1 MCDEPSL
8 ASISMAA
15 VYSDSAKSL
24 NDLLRIKA
32 RLFFVPF
39 LCLSVCVC
47 VFVCTS
53 ADWATLRRE
62 IPSVLF
68 HFQLIVFQQTT
79 VISSFPLIISISF
92 HFPLS
97 FCFKFLFFGPLS
109 LDNIFLSSCAA
120 FLSLFASVFL
130 GTFSHS
136 VSYLF
141 VSLPVCLC
149 VFRPVSPLCNSLSP
163 SWVSLSF
170 SFPFTWSLSAVLGIP
185 SVSCYSGWLCF
196 HPVAY
201 QHDLRFISLCMH
213 VCVCVWAYA
222 CASVRT
228 CVFGTSKAWY

>member
-1 MCDEPSL
+1 M
-8 ASISMAA
+8 
-15 VYSDSAKSL
+15 
-24 NDLLRIKA
+24 
-32 RLFFVPF
+32 
-39 LCLSVCVC
+39 
-47 VFVCTS
+47 CTS

-213 VCVCVWAYA
+213 VCVCVGICLCVRA
-222 CASVRT
+222 CLAPAKRDIKKTTLSKLPT
-228 CVFGTSKAWY
+228 QTQHFLLPDKALCFTSTFHCLHHLHIISI